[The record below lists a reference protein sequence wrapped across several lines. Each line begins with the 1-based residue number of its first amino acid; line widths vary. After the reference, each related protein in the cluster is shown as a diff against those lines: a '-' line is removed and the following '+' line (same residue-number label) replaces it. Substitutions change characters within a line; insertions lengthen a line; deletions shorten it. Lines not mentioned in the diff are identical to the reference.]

1 MTLIASLNLIL
12 DMKKILRFIY
22 SKCKNIIS
30 SNEWLLKSGIPI
42 SIIEKK
48 NLIVV
53 NYTLELHCWFWGCLQ
68 YAGGSG

>member
-12 DMKKILRFIY
+12 DMKKNLRFIY

-48 NLIVV
+48 NLIV
-53 NYTLELHCWFWGCLQ
+53 ELHCWFWGCLQ
-68 YAGGSG
+68 YAGGIQGSV